1 MAASVVTVDGRGR
14 IAVPADLRERLDL
27 KPGDALFVEIEDNGF
42 VLRMAKAVNPLD
54 SLAAMVEHEYRAG
67 RTKNLRTFAM
77 EAGIDLDDEAVRGR
91 VDS

>member
-27 KPGDALFVEIEDNGF
+27 KPGDALFVEVEDNGF

-54 SLAAMVEHEYRAG
+54 SLAAMAEHEYRAG
-67 RTKNLRTFAM
+67 RTKNLRTFAV
-77 EAGIDLDDEAVRGR
+77 EEGIDLDDDEAVRG
-91 VDS
+91 